1 MDRLLVDTNLLLDIA
16 DDGRPSSEEAAMLFE
31 LAADDKATCLVT
43 ASSLKDF
50 YFIARKVMDDEI
62 RREWIGLFADTF
74 EVIGLGAAEVARAL
88 ISDEPDFEDGL
99 VRAAAEL
106 SGCSYI
112 VSRDERAFVNSN
124 VPRITAGAYISQNS
138 AECELAKQ

>member
-16 DDGRPSSEEAAMLFE
+16 DDERPGSEEAAMLFE
-31 LAADDKATCLVT
+31 LAADDKVVCLVT

-62 RREWIGLFADTF
+62 RREWIGLFADAF

-88 ISDEPDFEDGL
+88 TSDEPDFEDGL

-106 SGCSYI
+106 SGCSNI
-112 VSRDERAFVNSN
+112 VSRDEKAFVNSS
-124 VPRITAGAYISQNS
+124 VPRVTAGDYVCQCLA
-138 AECELAKQ
+138 ACGCEEW